1 MRRSDGIFIYL
12 QLILTFDD
20 YDQSLTV
27 HVARARGLRA
37 MDLNGLADPFVKLRL
52 HPDPTEDMDLNRQV
66 KYIPNTLE
74 PEWQQTVV
82 FMNCLKRT
90 LKKRVLEVTMWDFDR
105 LKMNDFMGQAI
116 IHLSG
121 MPSVGYLS
129 VSIPHKCHHT

>member
-1 MRRSDGIFIYL
+1 
-12 QLILTFDD
+12 
-20 YDQSLTV
+20 
-27 HVARARGLRA
+27 
-37 MDLNGLADPFVKLRL
+37 
-52 HPDPTEDMDLNRQV
+52 MDLNRQV

-116 IHLSG
+116 IQLSDKDLLDG
-121 MPSVGYLS
+121 QPHWFKLHDLRDIVVPGYRQPGTRTVPPPTTQSEGVKAIKVRL
-129 VSIPHKCHHT
+129 P